1 MSKQE
6 KVIDLLRKSLPPE
19 YVVAIVANIP
29 EGEKKLLDEDAEDI
43 FYELSTLF
51 NWEKS
56 REGEGFW
63 VQVFSAMKE
72 NEKLPKMPVFV
83 EWFPNTYVSTEVG
96 DFIINLNDSNEDV
109 MLSFDFT
116 KPRNKDE
123 KMLREK
129 YLSFCN

>member
-29 EGEKKLLDEDAEDI
+29 EGEKKLLDENAEDI

-56 REGEGFW
+56 REGERFW

-72 NEKLPKMPVFV
+72 NEKLPKMPVLV

>member
-1 MSKQE
+1 MSKQV

-29 EGEKKLLDEDAEDI
+29 EGEKKLLDEEAEDI

-51 NWEKS
+51 NWDNS
-56 REGEGFW
+56 REGSKFW
-63 VQVFSAMKE
+63 VDVFSAIKE
-72 NEKLPKMPVFV
+72 NRKLPKMPVLI
-83 EWFPNTYVSTEVG
+83 EWMPNTYVSTEVG
-96 DFIINLNDSNEDV
+96 DFIINLNGSDEDV
-109 MLSFDFT
+109 LLSFDFS

-123 KMLREK
+123 RMLREK